1 MPGARCTARSV
12 AGTLPKL
19 MSVTVSASTGRR
31 VALAQNGDPE
41 RHGVV
46 GVEGELD
53 RAEQAAVV
61 LGRDAHG
68 VGRLAGDV
76 AGDRA

>member
-1 MPGARCTARSV
+1 MSV
-12 AGTLPKL
+12 AVKL
-19 MSVTVSASTGRR
+19 EHRAV
-31 VALAQNGDPE
+31 VALAQDGDPK

-46 GVEGELD
+46 GVERELD

-61 LGRDAHG
+61 LGRDPHG
-68 VGRLAGDV
+68 VRRLAGDV